1 MVEVD
6 RLNPDTSTWEGWFY
20 SIVLM
25 AARDPWGFLY
35 YVFLGLSPVFMISLY
50 LTWRLTKEL
59 ENKEKEKK
67 RRAKRDANIART
79 RKANK
84 AD

>member
-6 RLNPDTSTWEGWFY
+6 RLNPDPSTWEGWFY

-35 YVFLGLSPVFMISLY
+35 YVFLGLSPIFMISLY

-59 ENKEKEKK
+59 QAKEKEKK
-67 RRAKRDANIART
+67 RKAKRDANIHRAR
-79 RKANK
+79 KSNK